1 MRYIVDHWPEGE
13 MFNDQKRLLSIVMK
27 VSSISCRFES
37 CEPFCQMYQIEIGRD
52 FPWFIPDIYYQISF
66 LSHSKIF
73 SAQPTLAPIWLPH
86 WPACRWTIS
95 LIFRA
100 LQLGRGLRGDQGD
113 RGGDQ
118 GVGREQ
124 WPAAPPPVDCPVPS
138 WEGAARP
145 PLPSLLPPS
154 SIAKLG

>member
-1 MRYIVDHWPEGE
+1 
-13 MFNDQKRLLSIVMK
+13 MFSDQKRLLSIVMTNTLK
-27 VSSISCRFES
+27 VSSISCQFES
-37 CEPFCQMYQIEIGRD
+37 SESFSQMDQIEIGRD

-66 LSHSKIF
+66 LSHSKIL

-113 RGGDQ
+113 RGDQ

-124 WPAAPPPVDCPVPS
+124 WPAEPPPVDCPVPS

-145 PLPSLLPPS
+145 PLPSLPVPPS